1 MIPLDDARAVV
12 LAGCEAL
19 PPVRW
24 PLRVADG
31 CVTAESVTAVDA
43 VPTFDNSAMD
53 GYAVRT
59 ADIAHAHAD
68 APVTLTVIAGV
79 FAGHPVDVTVGPG
92 ECVRIMTG
100 AAVPAGVDAVVPVER
115 TSTGEWSA
123 DGGAFTPE
131 TLALETRAPVTRA
144 PETRAP
150 ETRAP
155 ETVVLTGPAT
165 VGDHI
170 RRAGDDVSAGD
181 VVVTEGTTL
190 TPARLGVLAGVGRS
204 SVVVHPRPRVGVFT
218 TGDELVDP
226 AWPLAPGQIRDT
238 NRVVLLAM
246 LARDG
251 FEPVDLGRVADDEAA
266 LRAAITAAT
275 RSCDAL
281 VTTGGVSMGQ
291 VDLVRVVLDRM
302 GDMQW
307 MQVAIKPAKPF
318 AFGVV
323 TSGGRRIPVFGLPG
337 NPVSSAVSYELLARV
352 GLCRIAGHGDDD
364 LVRPAVTATVSGE
377 LRRRRDGKVHF
388 ARVVATPAAGGGWTV
403 TSAGS
408 QGSHQLSVLAGSN
421 ALAVLP
427 DGDGVPDGGTID
439 ILVLD

>member
-131 TLALETRAPVTRA
+131 TLALETRAPV
-144 PETRAP
+144 TRAP

-427 DGDGVPDGGTID
+427 DGDGVPDGGTVD

>member
-1 MIPLDDARAVV
+1 MIPLDEARSIV
-12 LAGCEAL
+12 LAGCSAL

-53 GYAVRT
+53 GYAVRS
-59 ADIAHAHAD
+59 ADIAEATED
-68 APVTLTVIAGV
+68 SPVSLTVVAAI

-92 ECVRIMTG
+92 DCVRIMTG
-100 AAVPAGVDAVVPVER
+100 APVPAGVDAVVPVER

-123 DGGAFTPE
+123 DDAT
-131 TLALETRAPVTRA
+131 VA
-144 PETRAP
+144 PETGAT
-150 ETRAP
+150 ETGTTETGTTETVAS
-155 ETVVLTGPAT
+155 ETVVLTGPAAA
-165 VGDHI
+165 GDHI
-170 RRAGDDVSAGD
+170 RRAGDDVAAGD
-181 VVVTEGTTL
+181 VVVVAGTTL

-238 NRVVLLAM
+238 NRVVLLAL

-251 FEPVDLGRVADDEAA
+251 FEPVDLGRVADNEQA
-266 LRAAITAAT
+266 LGAAITKAAAT
-275 RSCDAL
+275 CDAL
-281 VTTGGVSMGQ
+281 ITTGGVSMGQ
-291 VDLVRVVLDRM
+291 VDLVRVVLDRI

-323 TSGGRRIPVFGLPG
+323 TSRGRRVPVFGLPG

-352 GLCRIAGHGDDD
+352 GLRRIAGHGDAD
-364 LVRPAVTATVSGE
+364 LVRPPVTARVSGD

-388 ARVVATPAAGGGWTV
+388 ARVVATPAADGGWTV

-408 QGSHQLSVLAGSN
+408 QGSHQLSVLAESN

-427 DGDGVPDGGTID
+427 DGDGVADGGTVD
-439 ILVLD
+439 ILVLH